1 MLIGQA
7 QAIVW
12 HGELDRTMAGESLAG
27 MLLPHRHSLPPSH
40 PNQRSRVLGKILFL
54 LLLLKKRKG
63 RAACRRP
70 DYCRCR
76 FVQ

>member
-1 MLIGQA
+1 MLIDQA

-40 PNQRSRVLGKILFL
+40 PNQRSRVLGKIPFL
-54 LLLLKKRKG
+54 LLLLKNERDVL
-63 RAACRRP
+63 RAWP